1 MKSRKKIYLTAV
13 GFLALALLSVDQF
26 TKYQA
31 QTHLKGQADIVWI
44 PGVFELQYLENRGAA
59 FGLLQNRQYF
69 FVILC
74 AFFLCAAAFFL
85 AKMPATRRY
94 LPLYIITAALAA
106 GAAGNGI
113 DRVLNGYVTD
123 FFYFSLIDFPIFNMA
138 DIYVTVGGFFMFLY
152 VCFVYREEDFAFLL
166 KKRG

>member
-26 TKYQA
+26 TKYLA

-74 AFFLCAAAFFL
+74 ALFLCAAAIFL
-85 AKMPATRRY
+85 AK
-94 LPLYIITAALAA
+94 ALAA

-166 KKRG
+166 RKRG